1 MNLLNQLSV
10 LLLVGRALHWHS
22 EGHGF
27 FPSGTLAFSVLACDI
42 VNIIHLPQNGV
53 SCKANKLC
61 SEETFGR

>member
-1 MNLLNQLSV
+1 MNQRSV

-27 FPSGTLAFSVLACDI
+27 FFPSGTLAYSVLAGDI
-42 VNIIHLPQNGV
+42 VNIFHLPKNGV
-53 SCKANKLC
+53 SYKANKLH